1 MSRSLIDLAVNVR
14 LTDGDACPPP
24 LLLSLAG
31 TGTFSR
37 VRIAR
42 HKASGKYTALKIL
55 KKVRGTHSVVGR
67 RASFERQPSSRRWTL
82 TW

>member
-1 MSRSLIDLAVNVR
+1 VR
-14 LTDGDACPPP
+14 LTDGDACPP